1 MNLKQQMKLKGI
13 SQKLMS
19 ELTGVHYNTV
29 YNHVSCRTKPKKRQ
43 LEKYN
48 EVLKLS

>member
-1 MNLKQQMKLKGI
+1 MNLKQQMKSKGI
-13 SQKLMS
+13 TQKLMS

-29 YNHVSCRTKPKKRQ
+29 WNHVTGRTKPKPKQ
-43 LEKYN
+43 LAKYK